1 METWRLYT
9 VIWCGLVS
17 LAGACITFDGFPTIK
32 IAALSFF
39 IPMMGW
45 TAGLY
50 LSDFLDRKLDAIEKP
65 HRPIPSGRITPN
77 EALIVGAFLA
87 FSGFILSFFL
97 SVINVLLVFVVASLV
112 YSYAKI
118 TKSKGL
124 LGNINRGAVTVAAYF
139 FGVFSTGDPIESI
152 PRYIWFLAF
161 VFLFHDTNSNLVG
174 AIRDMEGDKKGGYV
188 TIPVKYGLEFSIFVS
203 LILTFIWLPLAFFIP
218 YNYGFLNKYFYIVI
232 ILVILI
238 IFCLYV
244 YLFKAIKKYSRQ
256 KALKFHEFFVIE
268 RTTLASAFIFGVAEI
283 HIAAMIYFIAL
294 LITAGSQ
301 FSLRKKY
308 EFKEI
313 AR

>member
-1 METWRLYT
+1 

-17 LAGACITFDGFPTIK
+17 FAGACITFDGFPTIK
-32 IAALSFF
+32 IAVLSFF
-39 IPMMGW
+39 IPIMGW
-45 TAGLY
+45 IAGLY

-77 EALIVGAFLA
+77 EALIVGGFLA
-87 FSGFILSFFL
+87 ISGFILTFFL
-97 SVINVLLVFVVASLV
+97 SLVNVLLVFVVASLV

-124 LGNINRGAVTVAAYF
+124 LGNINRGAVSVAAYF

-203 LILTFIWLPLAFFIP
+203 LIFTFIWLPLAFFIP
-218 YNYGFLNKYFYIVI
+218 YNYGFLNKYFYVVM

-268 RTTLASAFIFGVAEI
+268 RITLASAFIFGVAEI
-283 HIAAMIYFIAL
+283 HIAAMIYIVTL

>member
-1 METWRLYT
+1 M
-9 VIWCGLVS
+9 IWCGLVS
-17 LAGACITFDGFPTIK
+17 FAGACITFDGFPTIK
-32 IAALSFF
+32 IAVLSFF
-39 IPMMGW
+39 IPIMGW
-45 TAGLY
+45 IAGLY

-77 EALIVGAFLA
+77 EALIVGGFLA
-87 FSGFILSFFL
+87 ISGFILTFFL
-97 SVINVLLVFVVASLV
+97 SLVNVLLVFVVASLV

-124 LGNINRGAVTVAAYF
+124 LGNINRGAVSVAAYF

-203 LILTFIWLPLAFFIP
+203 LIFTFIWLPLAFFIP
-218 YNYGFLNKYFYIVI
+218 YNYGFLNKYFYVVM

-268 RTTLASAFIFGVAEI
+268 RITLASAFIFGVAEI
-283 HIAAMIYFIAL
+283 HIAAMIYIVTL